1 MKKQNPYK
9 KKIIATIKIAF
20 VVTLTTFLIRGLF
33 FDKEISFAIAQESNK
48 FIPDLT
54 VKIDNEIVFND
65 TILLGPIPCCSAQK
79 KIDFGIHKI
88 TIESASQNLKKEFE
102 IAGFKDTHI
111 FLAVWEKENGE
122 LWIEKAVYYFTKP
135 MYD

>member
-1 MKKQNPYK
+1 MKQQSRNK
-9 KKIIATIKIAF
+9 KKLIVVIKVIIAL
-20 VVTLTTFLIRGLF
+20 TLISFLIRGLF
-33 FDKEISFAIAQESNK
+33 FEKKVSFAIAQESDK